1 MIILVRGSL
10 GLGRDKDQNRMAQE
24 RVAKSK
30 KQVTDISCS
39 NQEQS
44 NRMKPEHGTWDE

>member
-30 KQVTDISCS
+30 QVTDISCS

-44 NRMKPEHGTWDE
+44 NRMKPKPGTWDE